1 MANTI
6 EHDDGTPRTVCPSCG
21 RHFVCG
27 MEAGQEECWCMERPV
42 LPLEAGEGG
51 ACLCPECFDRLI
63 SERTSREA

>member
-6 EHDDGTPRTVCPSCG
+6 EHDGGTPKTVCPGCG

-63 SERTSREA
+63 SERTSPEA

>member
-1 MANTI
+1 MAETI
-6 EHDDGTPRTVCPSCG
+6 GHDDSLPKAVCPVCG